1 MSRSGVLRLS
11 LAFAVLLPAALAVGS
26 AHAEEA
32 EPLGAISGDL
42 SSLSDADV
50 DLRIRFLE
58 ERLDAGRRNAQI
70 WQYGFTGGYSLGA
83 VIGVVQ
89 ASTDSSSD
97 ARARAIVTAVK
108 ATIGT
113 ARLLLAPHPAR
124 HGADAMREV
133 TGESR
138 EDRIR
143 RLAAGEGLL
152 QEIVDR
158 TESRWSWKRH
168 AANLALNAAGAA
180 VGWPLGDR
188 DDALI
193 GAALGIVV
201 GEIMTFTM
209 PWRSIDDAKAYR
221 QRIGLARKP
230 GLRFGLTPL
239 PTGLALRVDF

>member
-1 MSRSGVLRLS
+1 M
-11 LAFAVLLPAALAVGS
+11 
-26 AHAEEA
+26 
-32 EPLGAISGDL
+32 GAISGDL

-70 WQYGFTGGYSLGA
+70 WQYGFTGGYSLGI
-83 VIGVVQ
+83 VIGTVQ
-89 ASTDSSSD
+89 AATTSD
-97 ARARAIVTAVK
+97 GDTRVNAIVTAVK
-108 ATIGT
+108 SAFGT
-113 ARLLLAPHPAR
+113 SRLLLAPHPAR

-138 EDRIR
+138 ENRLR

-180 VGWPLGDR
+180 VVWPLGDR

-193 GAALGIVV
+193 GAAVGIAV

-209 PWRSIDDAKAYR
+209 PWRSIDDAEQYR
-221 QRIGLARKP
+221 QRFGMARKP
-230 GLRFGLTPL
+230 GVRFSLAPL
-239 PTGLALRVDF
+239 PKGLALRVDF